1 MHTSSINGMPL
12 LHTNRHFV
20 SKRLIFIDFHVKVT
34 VTKMKDSNV
43 DQGLLKDELIAYI
56 SSQKLMKARIGGYTR
71 SCESTMMP
79 ASLRSTLTFES
90 HVREFPPPDINN
102 ESNG

>member
-1 MHTSSINGMPL
+1 MHTSSISGMPL

-43 DQGLLKDELIAYI
+43 DQGLLKD
-56 SSQKLMKARIGGYTR
+56 
-71 SCESTMMP
+71 
-79 ASLRSTLTFES
+79 
-90 HVREFPPPDINN
+90 
-102 ESNG
+102 